1 MKPHLLTLLILLL
14 LLTASA
20 NAGWFGSD
28 ERQRRIET
36 EQQLQAQ
43 RQATGYWQITS
54 GILGITC
61 IILLVVGTAI
71 GAKAR
76 KAVDDE

>member
-1 MKPHLLTLLILLL
+1 MKHLFTLLTLLW
-14 LLTASA
+14 LLTAPA
-20 NAGWFGSD
+20 NAGWFGGD

-36 EQQLQAQ
+36 EQQLQQQ

-54 GILGITC
+54 GILGLTC